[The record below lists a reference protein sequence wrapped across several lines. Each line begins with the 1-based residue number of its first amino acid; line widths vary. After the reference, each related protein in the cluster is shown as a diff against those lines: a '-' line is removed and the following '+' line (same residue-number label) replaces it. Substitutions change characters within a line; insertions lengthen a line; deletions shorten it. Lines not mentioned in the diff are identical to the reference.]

1 MNFASKNHNTL
12 TSNTHS
18 QFPIFPIS
26 RAISQLYQVTPII
39 QTCCFNAIVAS
50 MVLPTW
56 NAWPLFFL
64 PSPFPLPSRSSF
76 GMFLLVLP
84 K

>member
-12 TSNTHS
+12 TPNTHS

-50 MVLPTW
+50 MVLPTL
-56 NAWPLFFL
+56 NARPLFFL

-76 GMFLLVLP
+76 WMLLLVLP